1 LISNIIIYTI
11 PFLFVLTT
19 VVFFHELGH
28 FLVARINK
36 VDVESF
42 SVGFGKEI
50 FGFFDKKGTRWKFCW
65 IPLGGYVKF
74 IDDSDPASKEKK
86 LNDSINGFH
95 TKSLFAKSLI
105 VSAGPIA
112 NFVLAIFIFA
122 GLYTLNGKTY
132 VLPIVEAIEQDSPA
146 QEGGIL
152 INDRIIEIDGE
163 QIIAFSDISKI
174 LQIRKMD
181 TINFVIERDGAQIT
195 LEIKPDIKFKTPNN
209 KGEATYYVGISSGG
223 FKDNIITEK
232 LPLHLSISEGI
243 SDTYKI
249 ISLSLDYIGK
259 IFIGKESS
267 ENLGGPIR
275 IAQISGEIA
284 QSGLLPL
291 LHLTALLSVSI
302 GLINLFPIPMLDGGH
317 LLIYFVEAL
326 RGKPIS
332 DQYNEIFHRFG
343 LILIILLM
351 LFALWN
357 DLNFL
362 NIY

>member
-1 LISNIIIYTI
+1 MISNIIIYTI

-74 IDDSDPASKEKK
+74 IDDSDPTSKEKN
-86 LNDSINGFH
+86 LNNSINGFH

-122 GLYTLNGKTY
+122 GLYTLNGKTS

-146 QEGGIL
+146 MDGGIL
-152 INDRIIEIDGE
+152 INDRIVEIDDE
-163 QIIAFSDISKI
+163 RVRSFSDISNI
-174 LQIRKMD
+174 LQLKKMD
-181 TINFVIERDGAQIT
+181 TINFLIERNGSLIT
-195 LEIKPDIKFKTPNN
+195 LDIKPDVKFKDPDKKNN
-209 KGEATYYVGISSGG
+209 PIYYVGISSGSL
-223 FKDNIITEK
+223 KENIITEK
-232 LPLHLSISEGI
+232 LPIHISLKEGVK
-243 SDTYKI
+243 DTYKI
-249 ISLSLDYIGK
+249 ISLSLNYIGK

-275 IAQISGEIA
+275 IAQISGDVA
-284 QSGLLPL
+284 QNGILPL

-317 LLIYFVEAL
+317 LLLYLVEAI
-326 RGKPIS
+326 RGKQMS
-332 DQYNEIFHRFG
+332 DYYNEIFHRFG
-343 LILIILLM
+343 LVFIVLLM

-362 NIY
+362 NIF

>member
-1 LISNIIIYTI
+1 M

-74 IDDSDPASKEKK
+74 IDDLDPASKEKT
-86 LNDSINGFH
+86 LNHSINGFH

-112 NFVLAIFIFA
+112 NFILAVFLFA
-122 GLYTLNGKTY
+122 GLYTFNGKTF
-132 VLPIVEAIEQDSPA
+132 VLPIVEAVEQDGPA
-146 QEGGIL
+146 MDGGIL
-152 INDRIIEIDGE
+152 INDRIIEIDDE
-163 QIIAFSDISKI
+163 QISTFSDISNI
-174 LQIRKMD
+174 LQHKKMD
-181 TINFVIERDGAQIT
+181 MINFVIERNGALIT
-195 LEIKPDIKFKTPNN
+195 LNIRPDVRFKNPD
-209 KGEATYYVGISSGG
+209 KKDDPIYYVGISSGSLTE
-223 FKDNIITEK
+223 NIITEK
-232 LPLHLSISEGI
+232 LPIHISLKEGI
-243 SDTYKI
+243 KDTYNI
-249 ISLSLDYIGK
+249 ISLSINYIGK

-284 QSGLLPL
+284 QNGLLPL

-317 LLIYFVEAL
+317 LLIYFIEAI
-326 RGKPIS
+326 RGKQMN
-332 DQYNEIFHRFG
+332 DFYNEIFHRSG
-343 LILIILLM
+343 LIFIILLM

-362 NIY
+362 NIF

>member
-1 LISNIIIYTI
+1 MINNIVIYTI

-74 IDDSDPASKEKK
+74 IDDSDPTSKEKT
-86 LNDSINGFH
+86 LNGSKNGFH
-95 TKSLFAKSLI
+95 TKSLFSKSLI

-112 NFVLAIFIFA
+112 NFVLAVFIFA
-122 GLYTLNGKTY
+122 GLYTLNGKTS

-146 QEGGIL
+146 MDGGIL
-152 INDRIIEIDGE
+152 INDRIVEIDDE
-163 QIIAFSDISKI
+163 KIRSFSDISNV
-174 LQIRKMD
+174 LQLRKMEA
-181 TINFVIERDGAQIT
+181 INFVIDRNGALIT
-195 LEIKPDIKFKTPNN
+195 LEIKPDLKFKNPDEV
-209 KGEATYYVGISSGG
+209 GDPIYYVGISSGG
-223 FKDNIITEK
+223 LKENIITEK
-232 LPLHLSISEGI
+232 LPIHIALKEGI
-243 SDTYKI
+243 NDTYKI
-249 ISLSLDYIGK
+249 ISLSLNYIGR

-267 ENLGGPIR
+267 ESLGGPIR

-284 QSGLLPL
+284 QNGMLPL

-317 LLIYFVEAL
+317 LLLYFTEAI
-326 RGKPIS
+326 RGKPMS
-332 DQYNEIFHRFG
+332 DFYNEIFHRFG
-343 LILIILLM
+343 LLIIVLLM

-362 NIY
+362 NIF

>member
-1 LISNIIIYTI
+1 MIIYTI

-28 FLVARINK
+28 FLVARLNK

-74 IDDSDPASKEKK
+74 IDDSDPTSKEKN
-86 LNDSINGFH
+86 LNNAKNGFH
-95 TKSLFAKSLI
+95 TKSLFVKSLI

-112 NFVLAIFIFA
+112 NFILAIFIFA
-122 GLYTLNGKTY
+122 GLYTFNGKTF
-132 VLPIVEAIEQDSPA
+132 VLPIVEAIEQESPA
-146 QEGGIL
+146 MEGGIL

-163 QIIAFSDISKI
+163 QIRSFSDISNV

-181 TINFVIERDGAQIT
+181 VINFVIERNGAQIT
-195 LEIKPDIKFKTPNN
+195 LEIKPDVKFKNSDID
-209 KGEATYYVGISSGG
+209 GDVIYYIGISSGG
-223 FKDNIITEK
+223 LKENIIAEK
-232 LPLHLSISEGI
+232 LPLHLSFKEGI
-243 SDTYKI
+243 NDTYKI
-249 ISLSLDYIGK
+249 ISLSLNYIGK
-259 IFIGKESS
+259 IFVGKESS

-284 QSGLLPL
+284 QNGLLPL

-317 LLIYFVEAL
+317 LLIYFIEAI

-332 DQYNEIFHRFG
+332 ELYNEIFHRFG
-343 LILIILLM
+343 LISIILLM
-351 LFALWN
+351 LFAIWN

-362 NIY
+362 NIF

>member
-1 LISNIIIYTI
+1 MINNIIIYTI

-74 IDDSDPASKEKK
+74 IDDSDPTSIDKTINNSK
-86 LNDSINGFH
+86 NGFH
-95 TKSLFAKSLI
+95 TKSLYTKSLI
-105 VSAGPIA
+105 VCAGPFA
-112 NFVLAIFIFA
+112 NFLLAIFIFA
-122 GLYTLNGKTY
+122 GLYTLNGKTS
-132 VLPIVEAIEQDSPA
+132 VLPIIEAIEQDSPA
-146 QEGGIL
+146 MKAGIL
-152 INDRIIEIDGE
+152 INDRVIEIDGE
-163 QIIAFSDISKI
+163 RIRSFSDISNI
-174 LQIRKMD
+174 LQIKKMN
-181 TINFVIERDGAQIT
+181 TINFVIERNGARVT
-195 LEIKPDIKFKTPNN
+195 LEIKPDVKFKNPDND
-209 KGEATYYVGISSGG
+209 GEAIYYVGISSGG
-223 FKDNIITEK
+223 LKENVITEK
-232 LPLHLSISEGI
+232 LPLHLSLKEGI
-243 SDTYKI
+243 NDTYKI
-249 ISLSLDYIGK
+249 ISLSLNYIGK
-259 IFIGKESS
+259 IFIGKEST

-284 QSGLLPL
+284 QNGLLPL

-317 LLIYFVEAL
+317 LFMYFIEAL
-326 RGKPIS
+326 RGKPMS

-343 LILIILLM
+343 LIFIVLLM

-362 NIY
+362 NIF

>member
-1 LISNIIIYTI
+1 MINNLIIYTI

-74 IDDSDPASKEKK
+74 IDDADPTSKEKT
-86 LNDSINGFH
+86 LNISNNGFH

-112 NFVLAIFIFA
+112 NFILAIFIFA
-122 GLYTLNGKTY
+122 GLYSLNGKSY
-132 VLPIVEAIEQDSPA
+132 ILPIVEAIEQDSPA
-146 QEGGIL
+146 MEGGLL
-152 INDRIIEIDGE
+152 INDKIVEIDGE
-163 QIIAFSDISKI
+163 QIRSFSDISNV
-174 LQIRKMD
+174 LQLRKME
-181 TINFVIERDGAQIT
+181 TINFVIDRNNTLIT
-195 LEIKPDIKFKTPNN
+195 LEIKPEIKFKDPD
-209 KGEATYYVGISSGG
+209 KPIDAIYYIGISSGSL
-223 FKDNIITEK
+223 KENIINEK
-232 LPLHLSISEGI
+232 LPLHISLKEGVN
-243 SDTYKI
+243 DTYNI
-249 ISLSLDYIGK
+249 ISLSLNYIGN

-267 ENLGGPIR
+267 KNLGGPIR

-284 QSGLLPL
+284 QNGILPL

-317 LLIYFVEAL
+317 LLMYFIEAI
-326 RGKPIS
+326 RGKQMS
-332 DQYNEIFHRFG
+332 ELYNEIFHRVG
-343 LILIILLM
+343 LGFIVLLM
-351 LFALWN
+351 IFALWN

-362 NIY
+362 NIF

>member
-1 LISNIIIYTI
+1 LINNIVIYTI

-74 IDDSDPASKEKK
+74 IDDSDPTSIEKT
-86 LNDSINGFH
+86 LNDSKNGFH

-112 NFVLAIFIFA
+112 NFVLAVFIFA
-122 GLYTLNGKTY
+122 GLYTLNGKTS
-132 VLPIVEAIEQDSPA
+132 VLPIVEAIEVGSPA
-146 QEGGIL
+146 MEGGIL
-152 INDRIIEIDGE
+152 INDRIVEIDGE
-163 QIIAFSDISKI
+163 QIISFSDISNV
-174 LQIRKMD
+174 LQLRKLD
-181 TINFVIERDGAQIT
+181 VINFVIERNGTLIT
-195 LEIKPDIKFKTPNN
+195 LEIKPDIKIKNPD
-209 KGEATYYVGISSGG
+209 KAGDVIYYVGISSGSL
-223 FKDNIITEK
+223 KENIITEK
-232 LPLHLSISEGI
+232 LPIHISVGEGI
-243 SDTYKI
+243 NDTYKI
-249 ISLSLDYIGK
+249 ISLSLNYIGK
-259 IFIGKESS
+259 LFIGKESS

-284 QSGLLPL
+284 QNGMLPL

-317 LLIYFVEAL
+317 LLLYFIEAI
-326 RGKPIS
+326 RGKQMS
-332 DQYNEIFHRFG
+332 DSYNEIFHRFG
-343 LILIILLM
+343 LGVIILLM

-362 NIY
+362 NIF